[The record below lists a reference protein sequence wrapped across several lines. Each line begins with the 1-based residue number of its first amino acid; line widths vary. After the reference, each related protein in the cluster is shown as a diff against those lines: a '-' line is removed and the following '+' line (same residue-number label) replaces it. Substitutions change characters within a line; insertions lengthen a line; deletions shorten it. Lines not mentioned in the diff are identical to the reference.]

1 MAHDATYLG
10 RWRLQGARVMLTKKL
25 KIGIVC
31 PYGWDTPGGV
41 QNHIRDLAE
50 FLIAAGHDVSVLAPA
65 IDEEKLPSYV
75 VSAGKPISIPYNGA
89 VARVLFGPI
98 AYARVRQ
105 WISNGNFDLLH
116 LHEPAI
122 PSISLLACWA
132 AEGPMVGT
140 FHAAAKR
147 QKVIFAIGPILEPAI
162 EKLSARIAVSEAARL
177 TLTDHLETDAVVI
190 PNGIYATRYA
200 EGVAQEKW
208 QGNTIGFIGRFE
220 EPRKGLQVLVDALP
234 IISRFAPDV
243 RVLVAGPGD
252 PKDVEKHIDP
262 QLRKRFEFLGRISE
276 EEKADFMSSVS
287 LYVAP
292 NTGGESFG
300 IILAEALAGGA
311 CVVAS
316 DIPAFDSLLG
326 GGEYGALFES
336 ENSTDLAKVVIDL
349 LRDDSK
355 RNELAAAGKARSEL
369 FDWDVVADQIFSIY
383 EMAMVGSDGVTLSSD
398 NRSWNRFLSRDEEK
412 K

>member
-1 MAHDATYLG
+1 
-10 RWRLQGARVMLTKKL
+10 MLTKKL

-41 QNHIRDLAE
+41 QNHVRDLAE
-50 FLIAAGHDVSVLAPA
+50 FLIASGHSVSVLAPA
-65 IDEEKLPSYV
+65 INEEKLPNYV

-105 WISNGNFDLLH
+105 WIASGDFDLLH

-190 PNGIYATRYA
+190 PNGIYAKRYA
-200 EGVAQEKW
+200 DGTAQEKW
-208 QGNTIGFIGRFE
+208 SGNTIGFI
-220 EPRKGLQVLVDALP
+220 A
-234 IISRFAPDV
+234 RFAPDV
-243 RVLVAGPGD
+243 KVFVAGPGD
-252 PKDVEKHIDP
+252 SKDFEKEIDP
-262 QLRKRFEFLGRISE
+262 QLRDRFEFLGKISE
-276 EEKADFMSSVS
+276 QEKADFMSSVS

-326 GGEYGALFES
+326 GGEFGALFES
-336 ENSTDLAKVVIDL
+336 ENSTELAKVVIDL
-349 LRDDSK
+349 LRDDKK
-355 RNELAAAGKARSEL
+355 RKELSIAGKIRSQL
-369 FDWDVVADQIFSIY
+369 FDWDVVAQQIFSIY
-383 EMAMVGSDGVTLSSD
+383 EMAIVGGQGVSLSSD
-398 NRSWNRFLSRDEEK
+398 GRAWGRFISRDEEK